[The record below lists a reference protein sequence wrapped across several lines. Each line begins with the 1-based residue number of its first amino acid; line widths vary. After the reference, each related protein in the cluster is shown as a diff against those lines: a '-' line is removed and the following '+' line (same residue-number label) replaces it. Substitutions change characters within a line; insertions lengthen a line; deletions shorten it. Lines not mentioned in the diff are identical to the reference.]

1 MILVD
6 NSVRREEL
14 LVALHTAVAEDLHR
28 RITDG
33 EASAAELSVA
43 VKFLKDNHI
52 DGIPTDQ
59 NALGALLEGMPD
71 FEEDANG

>member
-6 NSVRREEL
+6 NSVKREDL
-14 LVALHTAVAEDLHR
+14 LAALHTAVAEDLHR

-52 DGIPTDQ
+52 DSVPTDD
-59 NALGALLEGMPD
+59 NAIGALLDGMPD
-71 FEEDANG
+71 FEDDTS

>member
-1 MILVD
+1 LVD
-6 NSVRREEL
+6 NSVKREDL
-14 LVALHTAVAEDLHR
+14 LAALHTAVAEDLHR

-52 DGIPTDQ
+52 DSVPTDD
-59 NALGALLEGMPD
+59 NAIGALLDGMPN
-71 FEEDANG
+71 FEDDTDG

>member
-6 NSVRREEL
+6 NSVKREDL
-14 LVALHTAVAEDLHR
+14 LAALRTAVAEDLHR
-28 RITDG
+28 RITYG

-52 DGIPTDQ
+52 DSVPTDD
-59 NALGALLEGMPD
+59 NAIGALLDGMPD
-71 FEEDANG
+71 FEDDTNG

>member
-1 MILVD
+1 MVD
-6 NSVRREEL
+6 NSVKREDL
-14 LVALHTAVAEDLHR
+14 LAALHTAVAEDLHR

-52 DGIPTDQ
+52 DSVPTDD
-59 NALGALLEGMPD
+59 NAIGALLDGMPD
-71 FEEDANG
+71 FEDDTS

>member
-1 MILVD
+1 MVD
-6 NSVRREEL
+6 NSVKREDL
-14 LVALHTAVAEDLHR
+14 LAALHTAVAEDLHR

-52 DGIPTDQ
+52 DSVPTDD
-59 NALGALLEGMPD
+59 NAIGALLDGMPD
-71 FEEDANG
+71 FEDDTNG

>member
-6 NSVRREEL
+6 NSVKREGL
-14 LVALHTAVAEDLHR
+14 LAALHTAVAEDLHR

-52 DGIPTDQ
+52 DSVPTDD
-59 NALGALLEGMPD
+59 NAIGALLDGMPN
-71 FEEDANG
+71 FEDDTNG

>member
-6 NSVRREEL
+6 NSVKREDL
-14 LVALHTAVAEDLHR
+14 LAALHTAVAEDLHR

-52 DGIPTDQ
+52 DSVPTDD
-59 NALGALLEGMPD
+59 NAIGALLDGMPN
-71 FEEDANG
+71 FEDDTDG

>member
-1 MILVD
+1 MD
-6 NSVRREEL
+6 NSVKREDL
-14 LVALHTAVAEDLHR
+14 LAALHTAVAEDLHR

-52 DGIPTDQ
+52 DSVPTDD
-59 NALGALLEGMPD
+59 NAIGALLDGMPD
-71 FEEDANG
+71 FEDDTS

>member
-1 MILVD
+1 VD
-6 NSVRREEL
+6 NSVKREDL
-14 LVALHTAVAEDLHR
+14 LAALHTAVAEDLHR

-52 DGIPTDQ
+52 DSVPTDD
-59 NALGALLEGMPD
+59 NAIGALLDGMPN
-71 FEEDANG
+71 FEDDTDG

>member
-6 NSVRREEL
+6 NSVKREDL
-14 LVALHTAVAEDLHR
+14 LVALHTAVAEDLHA
-28 RITDG
+28 RITNG

-52 DGIPTDQ
+52 DGIPTAD
-59 NALGALLEGMPD
+59 NALGALLDGMPD
-71 FEEDANG
+71 FEDDTNG